1 MYLVQKI
8 PHENNHKTFN
18 NSNFEYNLQSFDS
31 NYVQLVRVI
40 WFTKSMSMYPSGEEK
55 CLRAICTDPLQIV
68 NISCNYPVLIK
79 VNSYKCRVQLKSHVN
94 VRDLKIEE
102 K

>member
-1 MYLVQKI
+1 M
-8 PHENNHKTFN
+8 
-18 NSNFEYNLQSFDS
+18 
-31 NYVQLVRVI
+31 VRVI

>member
-1 MYLVQKI
+1 MCFI
-8 PHENNHKTFN
+8 
-18 NSNFEYNLQSFDS
+18 
-31 NYVQLVRVI
+31 
-40 WFTKSMSMYPSGEEK
+40 KSMSMYPSGEEK